1 MSTSV
6 TDVTAG
12 PGAAGD
18 GAAGGG
24 PVKAKRKL
32 RINVCAMPGGTL
44 RERQRVETR
53 DLILDAAL
61 DQFEIKGYEHT
72 TVEDIAAAAGI
83 SSRTFFRYFDSKN
96 AVLFDDADK
105 HESADDAM
113 MTALVARPQ
122 SESITE
128 ALRAVL
134 REQLVTL
141 FENKN
146 GRKLRQLRI
155 VLTEP
160 SLRVLAWD
168 SFHEHGPDL
177 ARGFAARL
185 DTSAGDL
192 QPRVLAAAFTEA
204 IWVILERWSAAGA
217 QFDALPALIDE
228 AFDAISAFG

>member
-6 TDVTAG
+6 TNVTGDFAG
-12 PGAAGD
+12 GAGAAGN
-18 GAAGGG
+18 GL
-24 PVKAKRKL
+24 VTAKRKL
-32 RINVCAMPGGTL
+32 RMNVCAMPGGTL
-44 RERQRVETR
+44 RERQRAETR

-61 DQFEIKGYEHT
+61 DQLEIKGYEHT
-72 TVEDIAAAAGI
+72 TIEDIATASGI

-105 HESADDAM
+105 HEHADDEM
-113 MTALVARPQ
+113 MTAMAARPQ

-134 REQLVTL
+134 REKLVTL
-141 FENKN
+141 FENEN

-160 SLRVLAWD
+160 SLRALAWD

-185 DTSAGDL
+185 GKSADDL